1 MNREPHPD
9 DPMLRATY
17 KDQLVDCLAGVE
29 ISVLDRMIDAREGLV
44 SKLIHPPSI
53 GEVRAWIDKARA
65 PMMTR
70 IGWHIDEIKRIEQS
84 DDKVITAEERE
95 RVAEGFEKLKQH
107 LKSVGD
113 NMRSRGAK
121 AVGLK
126 VEQVRDDEALLAS
139 LRNLEEGRGNG

>member
-1 MNREPHPD
+1 
-9 DPMLRATY
+9 
-17 KDQLVDCLAGVE
+17 
-29 ISVLDRMIDAREGLV
+29 
-44 SKLIHPPSI
+44 
-53 GEVRAWIDKARA
+53 
-65 PMMTR
+65 MMTR

-126 VEQVRDDEALLAS
+126 VEQVRDDDALLAS
-139 LRNLEEGRGNG
+139 LRNLEGLRD